1 MRADHSTVSRRRS
14 FWCSTAA
21 TVAFGLTIL
30 ALTSSVHA
38 QAPPLG
44 TVATFA
50 VLAGSTVTNTG
61 ATVLN
66 GTAADPGNVG
76 VSPGNT
82 VIGFPPG
89 ILTGPGATFH
99 IADAIA
105 NQAQADLTNAYNI
118 LAARPATANLTG
130 QNLGG
135 LTLTPGVYSF
145 TSAAQLTGALTL
157 NGLGNPNAVFIFNIA
172 STLTTANAS
181 VVNLINGAQGGNV
194 FWRVGS
200 SATLGTITSFAGDIL
215 ANTSIT
221 LDTGATINCGAA
233 WARTGAVTLDT
244 NTITLCN
251 LIAAAGGG
259 PVLGPTGVPLLLDL
273 LPAGANDGQRAVA
286 TAIDNFVA
294 RGGTLPT
301 GFLNLFNL
309 SPADLANALTQLQG
323 ETGTG
328 FAQAG
333 VQAMNSFLSLVTNPF
348 ADNRGFA
355 SDRPLPPPYY
365 KAPAYKAM
373 NQADVDPRRWS
384 VWVAG
389 YGGESN
395 WNGNAAAGSHD
406 LTARAYGI
414 AAGLDYRVTPYT
426 LVGFALGGGGTN
438 FGLANGLGGGHSDM
452 FQAALYS
459 LTRIN
464 AAYVSAAIAYGWHQ
478 ASTDRI
484 VTVAGADN
492 LTADF
497 TANNIGGRIEGGYRF
512 ALPGVLGWTGF
523 GLTPYAALQV
533 QALRTP
539 FYSES
544 AISGSSV
551 FALSYDA
558 HTTTV
563 IRTELGS
570 WFDKPFVINDGAI
583 LSLRSRA
590 AWAHD
595 EWSGLNY
602 SLGFLSLPG
611 SNWIETG
618 APPARDLLLA
628 SGVAEINFRNGFSL
642 AGEFDTELSPHSQT
656 YSGTARLR
664 YRW

>member
-1 MRADHSTVSRRRS
+1 MRTIHSSAWRQRS

-21 TVAFGLTIL
+21 TAALGLTML
-30 ALTSSVHA
+30 APASSVHA

-44 TVATFA
+44 TVATFG
-50 VLAGSTVTNTG
+50 VLAGTTVTNTG
-61 ATVLN
+61 PTVIN
-66 GTAADPGNVG
+66 GTAANPGNVG
-76 VSPGNT
+76 VSPGAA
-82 VIGFPPG
+82 VVGFPPG
-89 ILTGPGATFH
+89 ILAGPGATFH
-99 IADAIA
+99 VADAIA
-105 NQAQADLTNAYNI
+105 LQAQVDLTNAYNT

-145 TSAAQLTGALTL
+145 NNAAQLTGALTL
-157 NGLGNPNAVFIFNIA
+157 NGLGNPNAVFIFNIGSA
-172 STLTTANAS
+172 LTTSSAS
-181 VVNLINGAQGGNV
+181 VVNLINGAQGASV

-200 SATLGTITSFAGDIL
+200 SATLGTTSSFAGDIL

-221 LDTGATINCGAA
+221 LNTGARITCGAA

-244 NTITLCN
+244 NTIALCD

-259 PVLGPTGVPLLLDL
+259 GPVLLASL
-273 LPAGANDGQRAVA
+273 LPAGANTNQLAVA
-286 TAIDNFVA
+286 TAIDTFVA
-294 RGGTLPT
+294 RGGVLPI

-309 SPADLANALTQLQG
+309 SPADLANALTQIQG

-355 SDRPLPPPYY
+355 SDRPSPPPYY
-365 KAPAYKAM
+365 KAPAYKAI
-373 NQADVDPRRWS
+373 NQADDPRRWS
-384 VWVAG
+384 VWAAG

-395 WNGNAAAGSHD
+395 LNGNAAAGSHD
-406 LTARAYGI
+406 LTARSYGI
-414 AAGLDYRVTPYT
+414 ASGLDYRVTPYT
-426 LVGFALGGGGTN
+426 VVGFALGGGGTN
-438 FGLANGLGGGHSDM
+438 FGLANGLGSGRSDM
-452 FQAALYS
+452 FQAAIYG
-459 LTRIN
+459 LTRVN

-484 VTVAGADN
+484 VTVAGVDH

-497 TANNIGGRIEGGYRF
+497 SANNIGGRIEGGYRF
-512 ALPGVLGWTGF
+512 ALPGVLGLTGF
-523 GLTPYAALQV
+523 GLTPYAALQM
-533 QALRTP
+533 QAIRTP
-539 FYSES
+539 SYSES

-570 WFDKPFVINDGAI
+570 WFDRPFAMNDGAI

-595 EWSGLNY
+595 DWSNLNY
-602 SLGFLSLPG
+602 TAGFLSLPG
-611 SNWIETG
+611 SSWTVTG

-642 AGEFDTELSPHSQT
+642 AGEFDTELSPHTQT